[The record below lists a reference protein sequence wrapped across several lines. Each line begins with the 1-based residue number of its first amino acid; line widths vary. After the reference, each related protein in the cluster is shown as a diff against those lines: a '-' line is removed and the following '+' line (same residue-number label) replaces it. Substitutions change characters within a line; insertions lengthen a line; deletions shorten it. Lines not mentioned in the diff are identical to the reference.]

1 MLATICLV
9 LCLAVALARA
19 ELYIVSPASGS
30 TCQAGQPCTVNWLDD
45 GNSPKLASIGVSRIG
60 LYMDNMQLVQSIEP
74 VDVSATHSMTF
85 TPNPEAG
92 PDADSYYLVFTST
105 ALTDASGAAY
115 TEYSPFF
122 RLTGMSGTRGQPVAS
137 LTSELPVPSTLTS
150 DTFVSPV
157 TPSISTVTVGTL
169 STSLSPIPSLS
180 ATSGGA
186 TGGVGSSSR
195 MSTSRSAAATGSA
208 SASPSASAGTN
219 AEGDDGNSNGAG
231 RASVSSALAV
241 SCVGALSL
249 YMICAV
255 L

>member
-1 MLATICLV
+1 
-9 LCLAVALARA
+9 
-19 ELYIVSPASGS
+19 
-30 TCQAGQPCTVNWLDD
+30 
-45 GNSPKLASIGVSRIG
+45 
-60 LYMDNMQLVQSIEP
+60 
-74 VDVSATHSMTF
+74 MTF

-105 ALTDASGAAY
+105 ALTDASGTAY

-137 LTSELPVPSTLTS
+137 LTSEIPVPSTLTS

-180 ATSGGA
+180 ATSGGS
-186 TGGVGSSSR
+186 TGSASSR

-219 AEGDDGNSNGAG
+219 AEGDDGDSNGAG
-231 RASVSSALAV
+231 RASVSSALAI

-249 YMICAV
+249 YMLSAV

>member
-30 TCQAGQPCTVNWLDD
+30 TCQAGQPCTVDWLDD

-85 TPNPEAG
+85 TPNSEAG

-105 ALTDASGAAY
+105 ALTDASGTAY

-180 ATSGGA
+180 ATSGGS
-186 TGGVGSSSR
+186 TGGASR

-208 SASPSASAGTN
+208 TASPSASAGTN
-219 AEGDDGNSNGAG
+219 AEGDDGDSNGAG
-231 RASVSSALAV
+231 RAGVSGALAV

-249 YMICAV
+249 YVISAV